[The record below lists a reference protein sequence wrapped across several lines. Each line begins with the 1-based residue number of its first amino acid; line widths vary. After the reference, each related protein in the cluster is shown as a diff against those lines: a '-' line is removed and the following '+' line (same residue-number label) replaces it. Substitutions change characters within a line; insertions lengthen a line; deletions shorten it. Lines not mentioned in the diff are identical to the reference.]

1 MSNNKAVLFMR
12 THPAVKDAV
21 EAEAKRQQK
30 STNLWLEE
38 LLCRELDL
46 NLEHQLTVMTRAAG
60 QVA

>member
-1 MSNNKAVLFMR
+1 MSNNKAVIFMR
-12 THPAVKDAV
+12 THPEVKDAV
-21 EAEAKRQQK
+21 EAEAKRQQM

-46 NLEHQLTVMTRAAG
+46 NLEHQLKVMTRAAG

>member
-1 MSNNKAVLFMR
+1 MR

-60 QVA
+60 HVA

>member
-1 MSNNKAVLFMR
+1 MR
-12 THPAVKDAV
+12 THPDVKDAV
-21 EAEAKRQQK
+21 EAEAKRQQM

-46 NLEHQLTVMTRAAG
+46 NLEHQLKVMTRAAG

>member
-1 MSNNKAVLFMR
+1 MR

-21 EAEAKRQQK
+21 EAEAKRQQM

-46 NLEHQLTVMTRAAG
+46 NLEHQLKVMTRAAG
-60 QVA
+60 HVA

>member
-21 EAEAKRQQK
+21 EAEAKRQQM

-38 LLCRELDL
+38 LLCRELNL
-46 NLEHQLTVMTRAAG
+46 NLEHQLKVMTRAAG